1 MKKEKTTEKT
11 SQEQS
16 KEAQHLHIHVER
28 WQDIVDILDDKR
40 KVFLLML
47 IVVVIGWALFAGISF
62 IIVELKKS
70 YTYSDITTNAF
81 GTTTLRDEQKEVSYF
96 LFNTAELWANSGI
109 QVQKGDVISIH
120 SSGSAHTAIHHLYE
134 AADKNFKPE
143 EEYFDAN
150 GQRFKEESPRDRARR
165 KYRIISNL
173 PNSALVMQVYDGN
186 GRPQL
191 RPKDGDENS
200 KKNFYYI
207 AQHRENI
214 IINEGGTLYFAVN
227 DIVLDS
233 TTIAKMKI
241 DNYQYMLDTTTNN
254 NDTLKKYIRLIAK
267 INAKDS
273 CEIWPLKKESA
284 RLSMEETND
293 YRKCLKQSLYQFGP
307 YFDEETQKFDSCTLK
322 TEMDYYLEHK
332 YAKAW
337 YDDNLGSFLIVVEKN
352 YRKEYGTKK

>member
-1 MKKEKTTEKT
+1 MKEEKQTKSKRSEKE
-11 SQEQS
+11 QE
-16 KEAQHLHIHVER
+16 LHIHIER

-40 KVFLLML
+40 KVFLLAL

-134 AADKNFKPE
+134 SADKNFKPE

-150 GQRFKEESPRDRARR
+150 GQRFKEESPRDKARR

-191 RPKDGDENS
+191 RPKDGDDKS

-233 TTIAKMKI
+233 ATIAKMKT
-241 DNYQYMLDTTTNN
+241 DNYQYMMDTATNN
-254 NDTLKKYIRLIAK
+254 NDTLKKYITLIEK
-267 INAKDS
+267 IQATDS
-273 CEIWPLKKESA
+273 CNIWPLKKDA
-284 RLSMEETND
+284 AWLSKDDTEN

-322 TEMDYYLEHK
+322 TEMDYYMEHK

-337 YDDNLGSFLIVVEKN
+337 YDDNIGSFLIVVEKN
-352 YRKEYGTKK
+352 YRKEYGSKK

>member
-1 MKKEKTTEKT
+1 MNMATEEKKSPK
-11 SQEQS
+11 QS
-16 KEAQHLHIHVER
+16 KENQHLHIHIER

-40 KVFLLML
+40 KVLLLVL

-134 AADKNFKPE
+134 SADKNYRPE

-150 GQRFKEESPRDRARR
+150 GQRLKEESPRDKARR

-191 RPKDGDENS
+191 RPNNEDENS

-233 TTIAKMKI
+233 ATISKMKK
-241 DNYQYMLDTTTNN
+241 DNYRYMLDTAKNN
-254 NDTLKKYIRLIAK
+254 NDTLKKYYHLIANIQK
-267 INAKDS
+267 RDTNKNGG
-273 CEIWPLKKESA
+273 LKKEDA
-284 RLSMEETND
+284 WLSKDDMKN

-307 YFDEETQKFDSCTLK
+307 YFDEETHKFDSCTFK
-322 TEMDYYLEHK
+322 TEMDYYMEHK

-352 YRKEYGTKK
+352 YRKEYGSKK